1 MGGAVLEGAMFVGG
15 LGWWLAAHRRGH
27 AERASRGEDPEAR
40 ALAGLD
46 GTLLEAHH
54 LVMSCQSQRRGLTSQ
69 LLSASRQAKRF
80 RDVHRKIDTYLSL
93 IPVIIYIGIARRLD
107 GNPSSCS
114 QSLLEESG
122 GAEDREFRFAEI
134 AVATNNFAVVLSDD
148 ADSGTKVYK
157 GQAPQR
163 H

>member
-1 MGGAVLEGAMFVGG
+1 M
-15 LGWWLAAHRRGH
+15 LA
-27 AERASRGEDPEAR
+27 ELVPCLQDPEAR

-114 QSLLEESG
+114 QSLLV
-122 GAEDREFRFAEI
+122 GAH
-134 AVATNNFAVVLSDD
+134 LSIVKSTLSFS
-148 ADSGTKVYK
+148 ASCMVFTIL
-157 GQAPQR
+157 
-163 H
+163 